1 MSNYFDA
8 EELLTQ
14 WGRWVWQG
22 AGIPRYVS
30 PSFALMRDNVAQHS
44 RPAAAIT
51 DDDAM
56 MIDSII
62 ARMGRRDPQM
72 AECVMIYYAT
82 GRTMHGVGLVMNLQ
96 RLKVRELLM
105 AGKCYVEAVLDM
117 HEQITQKAA

>member
-1 MSNYFDA
+1 MTYDA

-44 RPAAAIT
+44 VPSAAIT
-51 DDDAM
+51 DEEAM
-56 MIDSII
+56 LIDSIV
-62 ARMGRRDPQM
+62 ARMGRRDQEM
-72 AECVMIYYAT
+72 ATCVLIYYAT
-82 GRTMHGVGLVMNLQ
+82 GRTMHGVGQVMNLH
-96 RLKVRELLM
+96 RLKVRELLI

-117 HEQITQKAA
+117 KEQIAQKAA

>member
-1 MSNYFDA
+1 MSYDA

-44 RPAAAIT
+44 SPAAAIT
-51 DDDAM
+51 DEDAM
-56 MIDSII
+56 MVDSIV
-62 ARMGRRDPQM
+62 ARMGRRDPEM
-72 AECVMIYYAT
+72 ATCVLIYYAT
-82 GRTMHGVGLVMNLQ
+82 GRTMHGVGQVMNLH
-96 RLKVRELLM
+96 RLKVRELLI

-117 HEQITQKAA
+117 REQITQKAA

>member
-1 MSNYFDA
+1 MTYDA

-14 WGRWVWQG
+14 WGRWVWQS
-22 AGIPRYVS
+22 AGVPRCVS
-30 PSFALMRDNVAQHS
+30 PSYALMRDNVEQLS
-44 RPAAAIT
+44 CSSAAIT

-56 MIDSII
+56 LIDSII

-72 AECVMIYYAT
+72 AQCVMLYYAT
-82 GRTMHGVGLVMNLQ
+82 SRTMHGVGLVMKLQ

-117 HEQITQKAA
+117 RDQITQKAA